1 MVQGRLQS
9 TFGNVCFPSDSDH
22 GADIAG
28 CLKGAKSGNG
38 HPASI
43 YQLVGGHEQ
52 TGRWG
57 NVWI

>member
-1 MVQGRLQS
+1 MQWQHGVIADVRYGALSGHISDFARL
-9 TFGNVCFPSDSDH
+9 P
-22 GADIAG
+22 IW
-28 CLKGAKSGNG
+28 AKSGNG

-52 TGRWG
+52 NGHWG